1 LADAANRDEVSSAR
15 AILLEGGIQNGAG
28 WTREHEIALLDA
40 GREEL
45 AGIFA
50 GHPVRVD
57 RITTTFSILDYSDVR
72 RGQEGL
78 EVESLLPDFGV
89 PTHCFINNSGEN
101 TQWNFWHGKS
111 CFLAGYSW
119 REIVDKPAFAILALA
134 VVAYRHL
141 IYSDG
146 LANT

>member
-1 LADAANRDEVSSAR
+1 MSRR
-15 AILLEGGIQNGAG
+15 AGLSWPMPPTGMRSVRPGRYFWRAVFRTG
-28 WTREHEIALLDA
+28 EHEIALLDA

-45 AGIFA
+45 AGIFP

-101 TQWNFWHGKS
+101 TQ
-111 CFLAGYSW
+111 
-119 REIVDKPAFAILALA
+119 
-134 VVAYRHL
+134 
-141 IYSDG
+141 
-146 LANT
+146 